1 MFFISI
7 VRQYERGVIFRL
19 GRYHGTRG
27 PGLVFLIPFIDRGE
41 RVDMREIVLDEKP
54 QSSITKDNALV
65 DVDFVVYMQVMD
77 AEAAII
83 NVQNFMAAV
92 RNLATTTLRSVI
104 GDITVEEVLSKRDEI
119 NERLKINLAQV
130 TVRCGVQVN
139 NIEIREVTP
148 QHDIQAAMTRL
159 LTADRT
165 KRAQITESEEQ
176 RQSAINVAEG
186 SKEAAILEA
195 QGVRESSILRAEGA
209 RQATILAAEGYAI
222 GLDRIYQSA
231 RVLDAN
237 TMGLQY
243 LEMLKQLGQGQ
254 STKWIIPMDLANL
267 AGPLADT
274 LSNFGRGSDASGAR
288 APAIAPRDER
298 RPCARSARYNVARAS
313 RTPRPRR
320 GRSR

>member
-7 VRQYERGVIFRL
+7 VRQYERAVIFRL

-41 RVDMREIVLDEKP
+41 RVDMRELVLDERP

-65 DVDFVVYMQVMD
+65 DVDFVVYMQVVD

-130 TVRCGVQVN
+130 TVRWGVQVN

-165 KRAQITESEEQ
+165 KRAQITESEGQ

-254 STKWIIPMDLANL
+254 STKWIIPMDLATL

-274 LSNFGRGSDASGAR
+274 LANFGRGAGAAGGGAGAA
-288 APAIAPRDER
+288 APAD
-298 RPCARSARYNVARAS
+298 RP
-313 RTPRPRR
+313 
-320 GRSR
+320 